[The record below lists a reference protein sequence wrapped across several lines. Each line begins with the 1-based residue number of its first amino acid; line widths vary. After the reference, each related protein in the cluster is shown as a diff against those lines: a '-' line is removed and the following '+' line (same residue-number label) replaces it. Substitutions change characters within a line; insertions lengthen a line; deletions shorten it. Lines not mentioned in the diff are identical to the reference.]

1 MQLTTARLC
10 LNCEE
15 VHAAQA
21 CPLCASETFAFL
33 TRWVP
38 HTQPQSPPVT
48 RPRPSPTML
57 HRAAVGGVA
66 PGLTAFG
73 LYQWFKRAQAR
84 VELAAMRN
92 NVGELR

>member
-15 VHAAQA
+15 VHDAYA
-21 CPLCASETFAFL
+21 CPRCASATFAFL

-38 HTQPQSPPVT
+38 HSEPASRPVT
-48 RPRPSPTML
+48 HPRLAASVL

>member
-1 MQLTTARLC
+1 VQLTTARLC

-15 VHAAQA
+15 VHDAQS
-21 CPLCASETFAFL
+21 CPRCASETFAFL
-33 TRWVP
+33 TQWVP
-38 HTQPQSPPVT
+38 HSEPSPQPVI
-48 RPRPSPTML
+48 RPRLAPSVL

>member
-15 VHAAQA
+15 VHDAQS
-21 CPLCASETFAFL
+21 CPMCASETFAYL

-38 HTQPQSPPVT
+38 HSQPQPRT
-48 RPRPSPTML
+48 IARPRLAPTVL

-66 PGLTAFG
+66 TGLTAFG
-73 LYQWFKRAQAR
+73 LYQWFKRAQTR

-92 NVGELR
+92 NIGELR

>member
-1 MQLTTARLC
+1 MQLTAARLC

-15 VHAAQA
+15 VHDAQA
-21 CPLCASETFAFL
+21 CPRCASETFAFL
-33 TRWVP
+33 TQWVP
-38 HTQPQSPPVT
+38 HSEPAPRPAA
-48 RPRPSPTML
+48 RPRLAPSVL

-73 LYQWFKRAQAR
+73 LYQWFKRAQTR

>member
-1 MQLTTARLC
+1 
-10 LNCEE
+10 
-15 VHAAQA
+15 
-21 CPLCASETFAFL
+21 
-33 TRWVP
+33 
-38 HTQPQSPPVT
+38 
-48 RPRPSPTML
+48 ML

>member
-1 MQLTTARLC
+1 VQLTTARLC

-15 VHAAQA
+15 VHDGQA
-21 CPLCASETFAFL
+21 CPICASETFSYL

-38 HTQPQSPPVT
+38 HSQPHPRATT
-48 RPRPSPTML
+48 RPRLGPTAL

-66 PGLTAFG
+66 TGLTTFG

-84 VELAAMRN
+84 VELAAMGD
-92 NVGELR
+92 VGELR